1 MQTLSV
7 SIGDDQQSPS
17 LPSLGMAGLFPQP
30 IISILFT
37 VVLNSG
43 DRKYQQAY
51 ELFYRK
57 ETH

>member
-1 MQTLSV
+1 MQALS
-7 SIGDDQQSPS
+7 DDQQSPS

-37 VVLNSG
+37 VVLSSG